1 MEFIEDEI
9 DDYPFYTYPMLQAM
23 AKMCT
28 GVWGVQR
35 SSRKLV
41 KKGFPEEPAA
51 EWSLRVQ
58 LSQAKLDGV
67 LCVS

>member
-1 MEFIEDEI
+1 MELVEDEI

-23 AKMCT
+23 ARMCT

-51 EWSLRVQ
+51 E
-58 LSQAKLDGV
+58 
-67 LCVS
+67 